1 MSDDNEGASEPMLID
16 VGGCRLAVRVAGQGV
31 PAVVI
36 EPGLGAEAREYDAVA
51 RELARETR
59 VVWYDHAGMGRS
71 DVAPARVRTVADLA
85 RDLHALLAGAR
96 IPPPYVLAGHSL
108 GGLTARYYQH
118 CYPAEVAALVLIDS
132 AHEEQR
138 ERLLAALPP
147 EAPDEHPAISQMRH
161 VLSVLWNDP
170 AANPEGIDNAADTD
184 VMRNC
189 GDLGDLPLVVLSR
202 GRPTAQPDGYPT
214 EVTERRERAWQ
225 QMQRE
230 LAALSAASFHLTAAH
245 SGHDINRDEPAAVI
259 AAIRRA
265 LALALAREREGQSK

>member
-1 MSDDNEGASEPMLID
+1 MNDDNQGASGAALID
-16 VGGCRLAVRVAGQGV
+16 VGGYRLAMHMAGRGV

-36 EPGLGAEAREYDAVA
+36 EPGLGAEARQYDAVA
-51 RELARETR
+51 HELAREAR
-59 VVWYDHAGMGRS
+59 VVWYDHAGMGQS
-71 DVAPARVRTVADLA
+71 DRLAAPVRTVADLA
-85 RDLHALLAGAR
+85 RDLHALLAAAR
-96 IPPPYVLAGHSL
+96 IPPPYVLTGHSL

-147 EAPDEHPAISQMRH
+147 EAPGEHPAIANARH

-184 VMRNC
+184 LMRAC
-189 GDLGDLPLVVLSR
+189 ADLGDLPLVVLSR
-202 GRPTAQPDGYPT
+202 GRPTAQPDGYPAG
-214 EVTERRERAWQ
+214 VTARREQAWQ

-230 LAALSAASFHLTAAH
+230 LAALSTASLHFTAER
-245 SGHDINRDEPAAVI
+245 SGHDINHDEPGAVV
-259 AAIRRA
+259 AAIHRA
-265 LALALAREREGQSK
+265 LALARDREAQSK